1 MKTRIIQ
8 DDPADAQSTDAE
20 RPENQATTEPS
31 SSQPAPAPDTPVG
44 AG

>member
-8 DDPADAQSTDAE
+8 DDPDDAQSTDAE
-20 RPENQATTEPS
+20 GLENRATTEPS
-31 SSQPAPAPDTPVG
+31 SSQPAHAPDTPVD